1 MVNRWSKYT
10 LKWELL
16 LTLFNVIHRGSALG
30 PVLLSILSSEA
41 ENILSSEVTSLEVHI
56 EITVLRMKGTWVVHN
71 DDLRK
76 EEISWQ
82 VRNIKNNNNLKKIKE
97 HFRRDEYKLMHQYKR
112 IPPLKKM
119 VYCLKMHQLCMNLW
133 AIVD

>member
-82 VRNIKNNNNLKKIKE
+82 VRNIKNNNNLKKLKSILEEMNTSLCINTKE
-97 HFRRDEYKLMHQYKR
+97 FHPSKQWYIASKCINSAWIYG
-112 IPPLKKM
+112 P
-119 VYCLKMHQLCMNLW
+119 
-133 AIVD
+133 